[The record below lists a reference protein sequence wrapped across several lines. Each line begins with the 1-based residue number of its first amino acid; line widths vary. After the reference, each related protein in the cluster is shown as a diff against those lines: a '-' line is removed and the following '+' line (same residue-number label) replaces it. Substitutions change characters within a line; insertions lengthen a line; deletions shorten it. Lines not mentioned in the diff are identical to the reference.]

1 MECLASM
8 MSCHRTYGC
17 MLHPSVHVDIWLARM
32 RGKGL
37 GWILAWV
44 QMHVCI
50 CICRYGWDI
59 PMFLFIERTF
69 YYVWCFACW
78 LALQEAVLAAASA
91 SVSEEDPAR
100 TFSFR
105 STQPQPQQPLK
116 NMFLFPSS
124 LMYND
129 HLIFSFMSLI
139 HVSGY
144 VSDFVAVS
152 VSLLS
157 KRRICIALHYI

>member
-1 MECLASM
+1 MDVC
-8 MSCHRTYGC
+8 CI
-17 MLHPSVHVDIWLARM
+17 HPSTLTSGLRECEGRAWDGYWLGFRCTSAFAFADTDGIFRCFYLLNGHFIM
-32 RGKGL
+32 CGVSLAGL
-37 GWILAWV
+37 L
-44 QMHVCI
+44 
-50 CICRYGWDI
+50 CRRLCLQLHLHQFQRRTPQGHS
-59 PMFLFIERTF
+59 LFG
-69 YYVWCFACW
+69 
-78 LALQEAVLAAASA
+78 
-91 SVSEEDPAR
+91 
-100 TFSFR
+100 
-105 STQPQPQQPLK
+105 QPQPQQPLK